1 MMFVAL
7 NENIAAF
14 VPGGINRDA
23 DPRAALNKLMSVNS
37 WRLLI
42 EFLKNEGCNELFAK
56 REAEPLVDRANH
68 DVDGERD
75 RFSHEDYY
83 FDELMGSLKAR
94 IDKDDT
100 IDYLDDLTRADLLAQ
115 GDVYELYIP
124 ELLSYAS
131 DIAGL
136 LTLAAVALGAQPP
149 DDLVSDFTFDKVE
162 CDFDETFMP
171 GVDEM
176 VDKLFGKHGPV
187 AIMNLNMKY
196 WPETDYGPYMNDAP
210 VTYKL
215 FSSVL
220 EDFKR
225 EREAGIMACRS
236 YFGPDHNGEDQDY
249 DLFFYDTSRYSR
261 EEAIRM
267 LCAMI
272 VVHTAGDTTL
282 TPAYEEDMPFHH
294 AYADE
299 PELDGYPQFS
309 LDEGF
314 RHPKTNTG
322 FKRWQLAVQEVAEG
336 AIYDGRVTLCPI
348 CGTPIITKSDK
359 SRIEY
364 CCESHKTVASKR
376 RRQRAHQLYQMGV
389 PMEDAITEI
398 GDAYATSVKK
408 WYREAERFAT
418 PAQ

>member
-1 MMFVAL
+1 MKFVAL

-14 VPGGINRDA
+14 VPGGINWDA
-23 DPRAALNKLMSVNS
+23 DPRAALNKLMTVNS

-42 EFLKNEGCNELFAK
+42 EFLKNEGCNDLFAK

-68 DVDGERD
+68 DGDGERD
-75 RFSHEDYY
+75 RFSHEDYH
-83 FDELMGSLKAR
+83 FGELTGSLKAR

-100 IDYLDDLTRADLLAQ
+100 IDYLDVLTRDDLLAQ

-131 DIAGL
+131 DIACL

-149 DDLVSDFTFDKVE
+149 DDLVSDFTFEQVE

-171 GVDEM
+171 RVDEM
-176 VDKLFGKHGPV
+176 IDRLFGKHGPV
-187 AIMNLNMKY
+187 AIMDLNMRY
-196 WPETDYGPYMNDAP
+196 WPESDYGPYMNDAP
-210 VTYKL
+210 ITYEM

-225 EREAGIMACRS
+225 EREAGVMACRS

-249 DLFFYDTSRYSR
+249 DLFFYDMSRYSR

-267 LCAMI
+267 LCAMV

-282 TPAYEEDMPFHH
+282 TPAYEEDTPFHH

-314 RHPKTNTG
+314 RHPKANSD
-322 FKRWQLAVQEVAEG
+322 FKRWQLAVQEVAEA

-389 PMEDAITEI
+389 SVEEAKAEI
-398 GDAYATSVKK
+398 GEAYSISVEK
-408 WYREAERFAT
+408 WYCEAAGYAH
-418 PAQ
+418 PC

>member
-23 DPRAALNKLMSVNS
+23 DPRAALNKLMTVNS

-42 EFLKNEGCNELFAK
+42 DFLKNEGCNGLFAK

-68 DVDGERD
+68 DVDGMRG
-75 RFSHEDYY
+75 RFSHEGYY
-83 FDELMGSLKAR
+83 FDELAGSLKAR

-100 IDYLDDLTRADLLAQ
+100 VDYLDDLTRADLLAQ

-131 DIAGL
+131 DIASL

-149 DDLVSDFTFDKVE
+149 DDLVSDFTFEQVE

-171 GVDEM
+171 CVDEM
-176 VDKLFGKHGPV
+176 VDKLFGKHGPI
-187 AIMNLNMKY
+187 AIMDLNMKY

-210 VTYKL
+210 ITKKL
-215 FSSVL
+215 FSSAL
-220 EDFKR
+220 EGFKR
-225 EREAGIMACRS
+225 EREGGVMA
-236 YFGPDHNGEDQDY
+236 YHAYLGPDHNGEDQDY

-282 TPAYEEDMPFHH
+282 TPAFEEDLPFHH

-299 PELDGYPQFS
+299 PEPDGYPHFS

-314 RHPKTNTG
+314 KHPKTNTG
-322 FKRWQLAVQEVAEG
+322 FKRWQLAVQEVAEA

-389 PMEDAITEI
+389 SVEEAKAEI
-398 GDAYATSVKK
+398 GEAYSISVEK
-408 WYREAERFAT
+408 WYAEAARYVHSC
-418 PAQ
+418 